1 MPTSELTNK
10 LVAILGF
17 GQEGQSTAEY
27 LLKAG
32 IRPVLFDQRPW
43 GDWAKEDQEKIK
55 NLGVNFIF
63 GPDAFLE
70 LKGFDVAFRSP
81 GIKLSD
87 PHLQARIKD
96 KKSKLVITS
105 QTKWFF
111 DHCPAK
117 IIGVTGTK
125 GKGTTASLIYRIL
138 SSSLRVHPKQ
148 SQTIKGL
155 SHPSD
160 TFEVRNDKRSVYLT
174 GNIGKIQPFEI
185 LDTLSELDWVVYELS
200 SFQLQ
205 DLTKSPQ
212 IGVVLMVTKEHL
224 DYHKNLNEY
233 HSAKNAITKFQ
244 TVDDTAVINADYP
257 ASKKIGNLGKGQKIY
272 VSRFQPVK
280 PGCFVKQG
288 EIFYCAPKSK
298 PEKILQ
304 LSKLKLL
311 GEHNWE
317 NVCAAVAAAKAA
329 GCGQKAIVKAL
340 TTFSGLPNRLE
351 LVAEKNGIKFYN
363 DSFSTTPE
371 TTIAAV
377 EAIKEPKILILG
389 GSSKKSDFKA
399 LATTIN
405 NDKNIRGLILIGQ
418 EALNIKN
425 ALGKKSSIPIQEGAT
440 NMTEIFKQ
448 IKTFARP
455 GDTVLL
461 SPACASFGMFK
472 NYNDRGSQFAQA
484 AKNWN

>member
-1 MPTSELTNK
+1 M
-10 LVAILGF
+10 
-17 GQEGQSTAEY
+17 
-27 LLKAG
+27 
-32 IRPVLFDQRPW
+32 
-43 GDWAKEDQEKIK
+43 
-55 NLGVNFIF
+55 
-63 GPDAFLE
+63 
-70 LKGFDVAFRSP
+70 
-81 GIKLSD
+81 
-87 PHLQARIKD
+87 
-96 KKSKLVITS
+96 
-105 QTKWFF
+105 
-111 DHCPAK
+111 
-117 IIGVTGTK
+117 
-125 GKGTTASLIYRIL
+125 
-138 SSSLRVHPKQ
+138 
-148 SQTIKGL
+148 
-155 SHPSD
+155 
-160 TFEVRNDKRSVYLT
+160 
-174 GNIGKIQPFEI
+174 
-185 LDTLSELDWVVYELS
+185 
-200 SFQLQ
+200 
-205 DLTKSPQ
+205 
-212 IGVVLMVTKEHL
+212 
-224 DYHKNLNEY
+224 
-233 HSAKNAITKFQ
+233 
-244 TVDDTAVINADYP
+244 DDTAVINADYP

-405 NDKNIRGLILIGQ
+405 NDKKIRGLILIGQ